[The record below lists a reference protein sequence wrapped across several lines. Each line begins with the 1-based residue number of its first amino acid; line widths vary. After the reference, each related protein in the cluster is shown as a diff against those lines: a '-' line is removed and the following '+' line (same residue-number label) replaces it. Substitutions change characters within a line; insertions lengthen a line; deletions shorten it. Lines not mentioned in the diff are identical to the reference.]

1 MFYQLVVKE
10 IKMEEKSILE
20 QIISNHKAEEV
31 ANLDAVEIIGN
42 LFSELNERERDILTR
57 RFGLHG
63 KGGDTLENV
72 GKAHNLTRERIRQ
85 IENFGIKKLLN
96 LENLDERI
104 SNLKNVINQLIEEH
118 GGMIERGY
126 LLENLVNFSSS
137 HARNSEKEK
146 DLHKSHLDFLI
157 SKLLKEYFESVS
169 GSKNFKNY
177 FKLKHEYLDHLE
189 EIAEELLVK
198 IKEMK
203 KTLKTEEMIGLVK
216 NLESYRK
223 NLEKLNV
230 PNNIDISGVLGGDFF
245 DENPETI
252 NANKIIYAILQAAKY
267 IERNKFGHWGAHDWR
282 DIKPK
287 TINDKIYLVMANCGK
302 PMHFAEIADRINEI
316 NFDAKK
322 AHPATVHN
330 ELILGDKYV
339 LVGRG
344 IYSLKEWGYEN
355 GTVADVIANIL
366 EKSGEPIDR
375 EKIVEKVL
383 EQRLVKRATIVLALM
398 DKNRFERVDGGRY
411 KVRSEK

>member
-1 MFYQLVVKE
+1 
-10 IKMEEKSILE
+10 MEEKSILD

-42 LFSELNERERDILTR
+42 LFSELNERERDVLTR
-57 RFGLHG
+57 RFGLR
-63 KGGDTLENV
+63 GGGSDTLENV

-85 IENFGIKKLLN
+85 IENSGIKKLLN
-96 LENLDERI
+96 LENLDSYI

-118 GGMIERGY
+118 GGMIERDY
-126 LLENLVNFSSS
+126 LLNNLVNFSAS

-198 IKEMK
+198 IREMK
-203 KTLKTEEMIGLVK
+203 KTLNTEDIISVVK
-216 NLESYRK
+216 NLESYKK
-223 NLEKLNV
+223 NSDKLNA

-245 DENPETI
+245 DENSELV
-252 NANKIIYAILQAAKY
+252 NANKIIYAILHAAKY
-267 IERNKFGHWGAHDWR
+267 VERNKFGHWGAHDWR

-287 TINDKIYLVMANCGK
+287 TINDKIYLVMVDHGK
-302 PMHFAEIADRINEI
+302 PMHFAEIADRINKVE
-316 NFDAKK
+316 FDAKK

-330 ELILGDKYV
+330 ELILDDKYV

-366 EKSGEPIDR
+366 EKNGEPMNR
-375 EKIVEKVL
+375 ERIVDKVL
-383 EQRLVKRATIVLALM
+383 EQRLVKKATIILALM
-398 DKNRFERVDGGRY
+398 DKNKFEKVEGGKYRL
-411 KVRSEK
+411 KK